1 MHPTIK
7 ADHYGK
13 PLYVQTLR
21 STMKFPTVHLVTCRM
36 KTYGHL
42 LYFSEDLNLAF
53 VEFLESHQN
62 LPILVI

>member
-7 ADHYGK
+7 ADLYGK

-21 STMKFPTVHLVTCRM
+21 STMKFPTVHYLHLVTCGM

-42 LYFSEDLNLAF
+42 LYFSEDLNLA
-53 VEFLESHQN
+53 
-62 LPILVI
+62 IC